1 MTPVLVA
8 LGAGAAL
15 LALYGPPRELR
26 SPVRL
31 TQWLAAAGIASGVGQ
46 LVLTL
51 LDPALEGGSGAGA
64 AACYLLLGGCASAL
78 AWAAS
83 RASQLDASVRLA
95 WRRVAAGLVVVWL
108 GDAVFTFTGQGEVG
122 TRLHLTDLLY
132 VAGDAFILWGLV
144 SLPLVSRSPGEARR
158 FWLDALTLAVCAG
171 MLSLYS
177 WNGGASAAGSFWGH
191 AVRAVYFLADGLLVL
206 GIAVALLRQ
215 RDRALRRPLWLLAA
229 SLAAGTLT
237 DLAWIATS
245 PRMVDL
251 TATAFWVF
259 TGAAALVLV
268 REETGPG
275 APVDVM
281 PRFLSA
287 ALPFAAIG
295 ATLAVLLAGAV
306 RSRDPLVGSLVGGAL
321 LLTLVVTVRQAA
333 TFDDEMRLLR
343 EQKEREAEARL
354 AALVRNASDVI
365 LVVGADLEIRYAT
378 PSAGRVLGRTP
389 ESLLGT
395 RLLDLFGPGQESQV
409 AGLVFEAMRGLP
421 IRHEAELVA
430 RRPDGG
436 STTVEVSV
444 QSLADDPHVR
454 GVVVTLRDL
463 DERKKLLA
471 RLEHQAFHDPLT
483 NLANRS
489 LVRDRLA
496 HAVARRPSARRDVAV
511 LVFDVDDFKAVND
524 TLGPDVGDQVLTE
537 VARRILPCVRPAD
550 TVGRLGGD
558 EFAIVVEDV
567 EGPAEAVAAA
577 ARVAAALRDPLR
589 LGGREIGLSATTGIA
604 LSGAGAASA
613 DELLRNADLALYM
626 AKERGKGSCAVFEEA
641 MHATLL
647 DSFELGLDL
656 RRAVARRELVLHFQ
670 PVVDLA
676 SGRVVGAEALVR
688 WPHPDR
694 GLLLPA
700 RFIGLAEKTGLIGAL
715 GAWVLDAACR
725 EAAAWTDEG
734 AYAAVNV
741 SAVQLLEAG
750 FVGQVRDALAGAGL
764 PARRLVLEITE
775 TTLLADRAAVA
786 ERLASLRDLGVRIAI
801 DDFGTGYSS
810 LGQLRDLPF
819 DILKIDRSFVE
830 AMGKERSGF
839 VQLIVQLC
847 AQMSL
852 DTVAEGVET
861 EEQLRGLLAL
871 GCARGQGYLLGR
883 PMPPE
888 DIGRLVA
895 SGARLVP
902 A

>member
-1 MTPVLVA
+1 MTALLLV
-8 LGAGAAL
+8 LGAAAVL
-15 LALYGPPRELR
+15 LVLHGPPRELR
-26 SPVRL
+26 APGRL
-31 TQWLAAAGIASGVGQ
+31 ARWLAAVGLASAGGQ
-46 LVLTL
+46 VALVV
-51 LDPALEGGSGAGA
+51 LDPVLEGRAGPA
-64 AACYLLLGGCASAL
+64 GTACYLLLGACASTL

-83 RASQLDASVRLA
+83 RASRLDPSVRRA
-95 WRRVAAGLVVVWL
+95 WQRVAAGLVVVWL
-108 GDAVFTFTGQGEVG
+108 GDALFTLTGQGEVG
-122 TRLHLTDLLY
+122 TRVHLTDLLY

-144 SLPLVSRSPGEARR
+144 SLPVVARSPGEARR
-158 FWLDALTLAVCAG
+158 FWLDALTLAVCAA

-177 WNGGASAAGSFWGH
+177 WGGGAATADTAWGH

-215 RDRALRRPLWLLAA
+215 RDRTLRRPLWLLAA
-229 SLAAGTLT
+229 SLGAGTLT
-237 DLAWIATS
+237 DFAWIATS
-245 PRMVDL
+245 PWIVEV
-251 TATAFWVF
+251 TSTAFWVF
-259 TGAAALVLV
+259 TGAAALALV
-268 REETGPG
+268 RKEAGAG
-275 APVDVM
+275 APADVM

-287 ALPFAAIG
+287 SLPFAVIG

-306 RSRDPLVGSLVGGAL
+306 QSRDSVVGGLVGGAL
-321 LLTLVVTVRQAA
+321 LLTLVVTARQALA
-333 TFDDEMRLLR
+333 FRDEMRLVH
-343 EQKEREAEARL
+343 EEKAREAEARL

-365 LVVGADLEIRYAT
+365 LLVGPDLEVRYAT
-378 PSAGRVLGRTP
+378 PSLERVLGRTP
-389 ESLLGT
+389 ESVLGS
-395 RLLDLFGPGQESQV
+395 RLLDLFAPGQESLV

-430 RRPDGG
+430 RRADGG
-436 STTVEVSV
+436 PAAVEVSV
-444 QSLADDPHVR
+444 QSLAEDPHVR

-496 HAVARRPSARRDVAV
+496 HAVARRPSARRHVAV

-524 TLGPDVGDQVLTE
+524 TLGPGVGDQVLTE

-567 EGPAEAVAAA
+567 EGAAEAVAAA

-589 LGGREIGLSATTGIA
+589 LGDREIGLSATTGIA
-604 LSGAGAASA
+604 LSDDGASSA
-613 DELLRNADLALYM
+613 DDLLRNADLALYM
-626 AKERGKGSCAVFEEA
+626 AKERGKGSCAVFEAA

-688 WPHPDR
+688 WPHPER

-700 RFIGLAEKTGLIGAL
+700 RFIGLAEKTGLIAAL
-715 GAWVLDAACR
+715 GAWVLEAACR
-725 EAAAWTDEG
+725 QAAAWADES
-734 AYAAVNV
+734 AYVAVNV
-741 SAVQLLEAG
+741 SAVQLLDAG
-750 FVGQVRDALAGAGL
+750 FVDQVREVLAGAGL

-786 ERLASLRDLGVRIAI
+786 ARLASLRDLGVRIAI

-847 AQMSL
+847 GQMNL

-888 DIGRLVA
+888 DLGRLVA
-895 SGARLVP
+895 SGARLLP